1 MVIALLVL
9 VVLVV
14 VLYSQVQGLRVR
26 LEAVERVLNAGSQPA
41 ERPPAAVQPVG
52 GTGEA
57 AGPVNRPA
65 DPRMSP
71 WPVRGPGPERP
82 TDLSPTETPP
92 AEIPPAEREPGEPA
106 PASTTFPGVS
116 FAAVQPRSAPPAA
129 VPRQPVD
136 VQRWL
141 TRAGI
146 VATLLGVAYVLAV
159 LEAQGLIGAWWR
171 VLAGLLLGGWLTWR
185 AERAARSAPPS
196 GTDARPGW
204 VAEALGSLGVSVALL
219 TLTFA
224 ARAGGS
230 GGLWAAVLTVL
241 ALASVLLSRRWNG
254 LTTPLVALVALV
266 VALPSAQGVTEVRP
280 APHLWGLEPLGLV
293 CMVWAL
299 SALALLPLLV
309 RAQGWRMALPG
320 AAALLL
326 LSLLTGLSEFAELD
340 WGRPGQQAGVVLLVS
355 AFTLVGVLLRRATAA
370 QAGRLEETLRS
381 VVGTLALGTLA
392 GAFCRLTGLD
402 LRWAVPLA
410 VLPMLALLS
419 LPARAPGHWTLDPQ
433 VLPRV
438 TFSAALAA
446 LLSAT
451 GYALALHSGDAG
463 RAAWLP
469 ALASLAGALLVAWR
483 LQNWASPGQE
493 AEDGR
498 ASGWRWHGVR
508 VSRLLLVLSLCAP
521 LALLFGLAGLALPLV
536 VWLARRQTGPGR
548 PAAPALGWS
557 WSAVRAWQPAPLA
570 VWGLLALPL
579 LSSGA
584 GAGSASARFGET
596 ALLLLGGAGL
606 LAHGLARTL
615 HPLPGPVSLS
625 GQRPWLLAALLAWS
639 GSWLLATVLGRV
651 QGRDTEEFVLT
662 TPLLALLG
670 GWLLFRAQPARPGD
684 APWKWGL
691 WLSGAGLLVF
701 ALLRVLLSDLSA
713 SDPLIRAA
721 GLLGAGLVT
730 VLAGVR
736 FPPPSRS

>member
-1 MVIALLVL
+1 MVLVVVLVL
-9 VVLVV
+9 LVLVV
-14 VLYSQVQGLRVR
+14 VLYAQVQTLRTR
-26 LEAVERVLNAGSQPA
+26 LETVERFLRDGPQPA
-41 ERPPAAVQPVG
+41 VRPPGVARPTSGA
-52 GTGEA
+52 GEP
-57 AGPVNRPA
+57 AGRVNRPA
-65 DPRMSP
+65 DPRVSP
-71 WPVRGPGPERP
+71 WPVRSPEPAVP
-82 TDLSPTETPP
+82 TDQPP
-92 AEIPPAEREPGEPA
+92 ADQLPTVQPPGESRPGET
-106 PASTTFPGVS
+106 ASASFPGVS
-116 FAAVQPRSAPPAA
+116 LAPVQTGPVP
-129 VPRQPVD
+129 VPRDPID

-159 LEAQGLIGAWWR
+159 LEGQGRIGAWWR

-185 AERAARSAPPS
+185 AERAARPAQTS
-196 GTDARPGW
+196 GADARPGW

-224 ARAGGS
+224 ARAGGNS
-230 GGLWAAVLTVL
+230 GLWAALLTVL
-241 ALASVLLSRRWNG
+241 ALASVLLARRWNG

-266 VALPSAQGVTEVRP
+266 AALPSAQGVTEVRP
-280 APHLWGLEPLGLV
+280 APHLWGLEPLGLI

-309 RAQGWRMALPG
+309 HARGWKTALPG

-326 LSLLTGLSEFAELD
+326 LSLLTGLSEFGELD
-340 WGRPGQQAGVVLLVS
+340 WGRPGQQADVVLLVS
-355 AFTLVGVLLRRATAA
+355 ACALAGVLLRRATAA
-370 QAGRLEETLRS
+370 QAGGLEETFRS
-381 VVGTLALGTLA
+381 LVGTLALGTLA
-392 GAFCRLTGLD
+392 GAFCHLTGTD

-410 VLPMLALLS
+410 VLPLVALLS
-419 LPARAPGHWTLDPQ
+419 VPARSGGRWTLDPQ

-446 LLSAT
+446 ALSAA
-451 GYALALHSGDAG
+451 GYALALHAGDAG
-463 RAAWLP
+463 RSAWLP

-483 LQNWASPGQE
+483 LKNWAAPGQE
-493 AEDGR
+493 AEDGA
-498 ASGWRWHGVR
+498 ASGWRWRGVR
-508 VSRLLLVLSLCAP
+508 VPRLLLALSLCAP
-521 LALLFGLAGLALPLV
+521 LALLFGLAGLVLPLV
-536 VWLARRQTGPGR
+536 VWLARRLTGPR
-548 PAAPALGWS
+548 PSAAPALS
-557 WSAVRAWQPAPLA
+557 WSAVRTWQPAPLA

-579 LSSGA
+579 LSSGEGSGS
-584 GAGSASARFGET
+584 GAARFGET
-596 ALLLLGGAGL
+596 VLLLLGGAGL
-606 LAHGLARTL
+606 LAYGLARTL
-615 HPLPGPVSLS
+615 RPLPGPVSLS
-625 GQRPWLLAALLAWS
+625 GQRPWLLAGLLAWS

-662 TPLLALLG
+662 TPFLALLG

-691 WLSGAGLLVF
+691 WLSGAALLVF

-736 FPPPSRS
+736 FPPPGRS